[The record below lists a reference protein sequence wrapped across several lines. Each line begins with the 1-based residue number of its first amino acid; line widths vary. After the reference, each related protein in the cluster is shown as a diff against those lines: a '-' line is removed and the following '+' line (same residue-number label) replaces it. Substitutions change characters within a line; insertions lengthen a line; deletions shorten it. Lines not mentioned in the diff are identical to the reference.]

1 MTKKYGVEIAIL
13 SVQIQTSA
21 LIWFAGRQLLKK
33 NLHSQIRNKTNL
45 VFYSVSLFGWLT
57 VFFISFWWRQ
67 CNSQVLSSLKSTS
80 VIQ

>member
-33 NLHSQIRNKTNL
+33 KP
-45 VFYSVSLFGWLT
+45 SL
-57 VFFISFWWRQ
+57 S
-67 CNSQVLSSLKSTS
+67 NSEQN
-80 VIQ
+80 

>member
-33 NLHSQIRNKTNL
+33 KTFTL
-45 VFYSVSLFGWLT
+45 KFGTKL
-57 VFFISFWWRQ
+57 I
-67 CNSQVLSSLKSTS
+67 
-80 VIQ
+80 